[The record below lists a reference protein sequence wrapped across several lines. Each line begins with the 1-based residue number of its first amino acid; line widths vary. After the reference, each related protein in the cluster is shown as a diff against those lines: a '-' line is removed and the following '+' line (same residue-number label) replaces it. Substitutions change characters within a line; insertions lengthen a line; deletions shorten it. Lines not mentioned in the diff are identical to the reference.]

1 MMKPG
6 LFLGA
11 AAAALLCAACP
22 AKDPTIGS
30 LCMPGAQQCTENIY
44 QRCAD
49 DGARWVT
56 IEDCAP
62 TEQICVIDK
71 GCLNC
76 IPDNI
81 TCGGD
86 GFDIVRCRTDGSAE
100 DTLGRCDPEIGELC
114 NGGSCKN
121 ACEYAEM
128 TRSYEGCDYWA
139 VDLDNAVVSDQG
151 AAAAQ
156 QYSIVVTNPL
166 ELPATVTVTVNDAP
180 VGQPP
185 IERVVEEVH
194 LARIPGFGDLQIID
208 LDAREVDCTSDPQLN
223 DGTGSCLSSQAFH
236 VHSTAPIVAYQFNP
250 LENVGV
256 FSNDASLLLPTTAV
270 DKTYLVMG
278 WPQTL
283 AITEN
288 PSTNGTIDLR
298 AFLTIV
304 GTEADT
310 EVTVQ
315 LGPDTQSILSAPGI
329 PAAAAGDLLTF
340 NVGPYDVINLE
351 TDGFN
356 ADFTST
362 LVQANKNVMVFS
374 GGEAS
379 DVPFFD
385 SWLQRDCCADHLEEQ
400 LFPISS
406 FGNQFVAVK
415 TPLRT
420 KYVEMGGW
428 DVAVVPDEPEYW
440 RILAYT
446 EDTNVNTN
454 LPPPNDHFYLGTG
467 QHVTFKTERDFV
479 VSASKPV
486 SFAQLPGSQQTTGI
500 PPVTGGGQRPP
511 GGDPS
516 LIMVPPIQQWR
527 EKYVFL
533 VPNKY
538 AFDFLLMAVPT
549 DTRVLYDGV
558 LLETANPRCEYEPIG
573 VLSDG
578 TDDVEY
584 QAIRCPLSDPFVDD
598 PNNPALQDDGRHV
611 IESDNGER
619 IGLIVWGWDSYVS
632 YGYPAGTNLDLIN
645 PG

>member
-1 MMKPG
+1 MKTR
-6 LFLGA
+6 LSLA
-11 AAAALLCAACP
+11 AAVALACAACP
-22 AKDPTIGS
+22 AKETPPGTV
-30 LCMPGAQQCTENIY
+30 CEPGAQQCAENIY
-44 QRCAD
+44 QSCAD
-49 DGARWVT
+49 DGARWITV
-56 IEDCAP
+56 EDCSPSAK
-62 TEQICVIDK
+62 ICVLDE

-76 IPDNI
+76 IPNQ
-81 TCGGD
+81 TKCGGD
-86 GFDIVRCRTDGSAE
+86 GFDIVRCRADGSAE
-100 DTLGRCDPEIGELC
+100 DMLARCDPEIGELC
-114 NGGSCKN
+114 TGGTCKN

-139 VDLDNAVVSDQG
+139 IDLDNAVVSDQG

-180 VGQPP
+180 LGMPP
-185 IERVVEEVH
+185 NERVVEEAH

-236 VHSTAPIVAYQFNP
+236 IRSTAPIVAYQFNP

-270 DKTYLVMG
+270 DKGYLVMG

-283 AITEN
+283 AITPD

-298 AFLTIV
+298 SFLTIV

-310 EVTVQ
+310 DVEVQ
-315 LGPDTQSILSAPGI
+315 LGPDTGVILGAPPGI

-340 NVGPYDVINLE
+340 TIGPYDVINLE
-351 TDGFN
+351 TDDFN

-362 LVQANKNVMVFS
+362 FVGATKKVVVFS
-374 GGEAS
+374 GSEAS
-379 DVPFFD
+379 DVPYFD
-385 SWLQRDCCADHLEEQ
+385 TWLERDCCADHLEEQ

-406 FGNQFVAVK
+406 FGTQFVAVK

-420 KYVEMGGW
+420 KYVEQGGW

-440 RILAYT
+440 RVLAST
-446 EDTNVNTN
+446 EDTSIVTN
-454 LPPPNDHFYLGTG
+454 LPPPDDRFYLGTG

-479 VSASKPV
+479 MSASKPV
-486 SFAQLPGSQQTTGI
+486 SFAQFPASQQTTGI

-516 LIMVPPIQQWR
+516 MIMVPPIQQWR
-527 EKYVFL
+527 SKYVFL

-538 AFDFLLMAVPT
+538 AFDFLLMAVPSG
-549 DTRVLYDGV
+549 TRVLYDGT
-558 LLETANPRCEYEPIG
+558 LLETANDRCEYEPIG
-573 VLSDG
+573 VLNDG
-578 TDDVEY
+578 DEDIEY

-598 PNNPALQDDGRHV
+598 PQNPAFQDDGRHV
-611 IESDNGER
+611 IESDDGR
-619 IGLIVWGWDSYVS
+619 PIGLIVWGWDSYVS
-632 YGYPAGTNLDLIN
+632 YGYPAGTNLELIN